1 MSSEPSFSISVI
13 FAVHCLLPKVQQLKQ
28 NASRVLFASVN
39 QFAKKHSKALCDGVI
54 LTQQSNLDTPRVDLI
69 NKKIKECLNEDTRVY
84 LMQLI
89 FSVKSDDEVV
99 PFSWLESTLSIVQML
114 IDVKPE
120 FNEDLFG
127 SFVCELEQQSQHL
140 AKSLK
145 FFQYVACCYQ
155 VIQMTCK

>member
-1 MSSEPSFSISVI
+1 MSSEPSFSNAVI

-99 PFSWLESTLSIVQML
+99 PFSWSESTLSIVQML

-127 SFVCELEQQSQHL
+127 SFVH
-140 AKSLK
+140 
-145 FFQYVACCYQ
+145 
-155 VIQMTCK
+155 M

>member
-1 MSSEPSFSISVI
+1 MSSEPSFSNAVI

-39 QFAKKHSKALCDGVI
+39 QFAKKHSKALYDGVI
-54 LTQQSNLDTPRVDLI
+54 LTLVQQSNLDTPRVDLI
-69 NKKIKECLNEDTRVY
+69 NKKIIKECLNEDTRVY
-84 LMQLI
+84 LTQLI

-99 PFSWLESTLSIVQML
+99 PFSWSESTLSIVQML

-127 SFVCELEQQSQHL
+127 SFVH
-140 AKSLK
+140 
-145 FFQYVACCYQ
+145 
-155 VIQMTCK
+155 M

>member
-1 MSSEPSFSISVI
+1 MSSEPSFSNAVI
-13 FAVHCLLPKVQQLKQ
+13 FAVHCLLPKIQQLKQ
-28 NASRVLFASVN
+28 NASRVLFAAVN
-39 QFAKKHSKALCDGVI
+39 QFAKKHSRAFCDGVI

-99 PFSWLESTLSIVQML
+99 PFSWSESTLSIVQML

-120 FNEDLFG
+120 FDEDLFG
-127 SFVCELEQQSQHL
+127 SFVH
-140 AKSLK
+140 
-145 FFQYVACCYQ
+145 
-155 VIQMTCK
+155 T

>member
-1 MSSEPSFSISVI
+1 MSSEPSFSNAVI

-39 QFAKKHSKALCDGVI
+39 QFAKKHSKALYDGVI
-54 LTQQSNLDTPRVDLI
+54 LTLVQQSNLDTPRVDLI
-69 NKKIKECLNEDTRVY
+69 NKKIIKECLNEDTRVY

-99 PFSWLESTLSIVQML
+99 PFSWSESTLSIVQML

-127 SFVCELEQQSQHL
+127 SFVH
-140 AKSLK
+140 
-145 FFQYVACCYQ
+145 
-155 VIQMTCK
+155 M

>member
-13 FAVHCLLPKVQQLKQ
+13 FAVHCLLPKIQQLKQ

-39 QFAKKHSKALCDGVI
+39 QFAKKHSRALCDGVI
-54 LTQQSNLDTPRVDLI
+54 LTLVQQSNSDTPRVDLI

-89 FSVKSDDEVV
+89 FSIKSDDELVS
-99 PFSWLESTLSIVQML
+99 FSWSESTLSIVQML

-127 SFVCELEQQSQHL
+127 SFVCELEQQS
-140 AKSLK
+140 
-145 FFQYVACCYQ
+145 
-155 VIQMTCK
+155 

>member
-1 MSSEPSFSISVI
+1 MSSEPSFSNAVI

-39 QFAKKHSKALCDGVI
+39 QFAKKHSKALYDGVI
-54 LTQQSNLDTPRVDLI
+54 LTLVQQSNLDTSRVDLI

-99 PFSWLESTLSIVQML
+99 PFSWSESTLSIVQML

-127 SFVCELEQQSQHL
+127 SFVH
-140 AKSLK
+140 
-145 FFQYVACCYQ
+145 
-155 VIQMTCK
+155 M